1 MLVCTDCLSEGINL
15 QEHFN
20 AVIHYDLS
28 WNPTRHEQREGRVDR
43 YGQAKPEV
51 RVVTYYGHDNPVDGI
66 VLEVLIKKHNTIR
79 TSLGISVPVPANSE
93 QVLEAMIPYIR
104 AELERYGPLGLRLN
118 SITRHML
125 GLMAG
130 LPGARGYRQ
139 LLSDSRRL
147 AAGNPELLL
156 EAASRLRLAA

>member
-1 MLVCTDCLSEGINL
+1 MIGREAY
-15 QEHFN
+15 H
-20 AVIHYDLS
+20 
-28 WNPTRHEQREGRVDR
+28 NPYVMAGWDARFYGDTTPPKTR
-43 YGQAKPEV
+43 
-51 RVVTYYGHDNPVDGI
+51 
-66 VLEVLIKKHNTIR
+66 
-79 TSLGISVPVPANSE
+79 E

-139 LLSDSRRL
+139 MLSDARRL
-147 AAGNPELLL
+147 AAGDPELLL
-156 EAASRLRLAA
+156 EAAGRLRLAA

>member
-1 MLVCTDCLSEGINL
+1 MIGREAY
-15 QEHFN
+15 H
-20 AVIHYDLS
+20 
-28 WNPTRHEQREGRVDR
+28 NPYVMAGWDARFYGDTTTPPKTR
-43 YGQAKPEV
+43 
-51 RVVTYYGHDNPVDGI
+51 
-66 VLEVLIKKHNTIR
+66 
-79 TSLGISVPVPANSE
+79 E

-156 EAASRLRLAA
+156 EAAGKLRLAA